1 MIHSRRAA
9 MLGLASLLPAA
20 FAGVARA
27 EIRTVEV
34 SKIFPYLDMYLELPP
49 AQRTHFAMAYALR
62 RDGKP
67 ATGVQLTLLGPGGAR
82 TPLPVGADGRVL
94 RLPTLADYKSKA
106 MVELAKPDGTKVAL
120 NLEMVARVAPAAT
133 LAAADLARAVNQ
145 CDAAIKA
152 KAGLLGFAAPKIRRV
167 ILVGAGS
174 GTAVTAQGAATPLPM
189 MQGSPAF
196 DPGQMASAVS
206 VKLAR
211 APSAILL
218 SGRPK

>member
-9 MLGLASLLPAA
+9 VLGLASLLPASI
-20 FAGVARA
+20 AGAARA
-27 EIRTVEV
+27 ETKTIPVAKV
-34 SKIFPYLDMYLELPP
+34 FPYLDMYLELPA
-49 AQRTHFAMAYALR
+49 AQRSHFAMAYSLR

-67 ATGVQLTLLGPGGAR
+67 ATGVKLTLLGQGGAR
-82 TPLPVGADGRVL
+82 TPLTVGADGRVQ
-94 RLPTLADYKSKA
+94 RLPTLADYRSKA
-106 MVELAKPDGTKVAL
+106 MVELVKPDGSKVAL
-120 NLEMVARVAPAAT
+120 TLEMVARVAPATT
-133 LAAADLARAVNQ
+133 LAAADLTRAINQ

-174 GTAVTAQGAATPLPM
+174 GTAVSAQGAATPLPM
-189 MQGSPAF
+189 MEGSPAF
-196 DPGQMASAVS
+196 DPGQMASAIS